1 MAVAATGLVR
11 ERTGYKQTLVQLLVL
26 RVRLGYS
33 APKPTSEGFMMP
45 EHADKYGNEHGDEYT
60 DEHAERINL

>member
-1 MAVAATGLVR
+1 
-11 ERTGYKQTLVQLLVL
+11 
-26 RVRLGYS
+26 
-33 APKPTSEGFMMP
+33 MP

>member
-1 MAVAATGLVR
+1 
-11 ERTGYKQTLVQLLVL
+11 
-26 RVRLGYS
+26 
-33 APKPTSEGFMMP
+33 MMP